1 MPLWPLHYFPKWA
14 TLEPIWSTRREAWLL
29 IFPWLKNS
37 LFLFREGHSLW
48 PIVQLQDLCLWSS
61 EGGRGYHLASQI
73 SKSTLVINGITVVAN
88 RSLSHSPTNSVI
100 LFYTC
105 RWLWSDV
112 TFSCIRVRNNGKV
125 MEVTSELMDSDD
137 ANVCQQ
143 LGLASADYK
152 SKLCVIGYI

>member
-37 LFLFREGHSLW
+37 QFLFREGHSLW
-48 PIVQLQDLCLWSS
+48 PIVQLQDLSLWSS
-61 EGGRGYHLASQI
+61 EGGRGYHLPSQI

-100 LFYTC
+100 PFLYLQVVMVRCYIFMHQGKKQWKSDGSYLRINGQWWCKCLSAAGTGQC
-105 RWLWSDV
+105 WLQ
-112 TFSCIRVRNNGKV
+112 
-125 MEVTSELMDSDD
+125 E
-137 ANVCQQ
+137 
-143 LGLASADYK
+143 
-152 SKLCVIGYI
+152 